1 MDQLDHDCLRLLAQ
15 DLALA
20 LRMALVCK
28 SWRDAMD
35 WRVGGHF
42 DVRKSLVSLGKT
54 ALLTEVM
61 TVLALTPTTVKLYA
75 HKTKRRYGGG
85 VYKIF
90 EHSTVVQIYRAH
102 GGAAQLEVRLA
113 RRVKRQAAYWNGVA
127 EKSTE

>member
-1 MDQLDHDCLRLLAQ
+1 LNFFEFFWRGKTVGASKKIGMDQLDHDCLRLLAQ

-35 WRVGGHF
+35 WGVGGHF

-54 ALLTEVM
+54 ALLTEVT

-90 EHSTVVQIYRAH
+90 EHSTVVQIY
-102 GGAAQLEVRLA
+102 
-113 RRVKRQAAYWNGVA
+113 
-127 EKSTE
+127 